1 MKFNSVVIVE
11 AVRTAI
17 GGFGGSLSTLT
28 PAQMGTATAQEV
40 IKRSGVD
47 AKLIDHAVYGH
58 IITTAAQD
66 AYLARHIAI
75 NAGLDES
82 SAAFNVNRLCGSGL
96 QAIISAA
103 QMIETGDSKLALA
116 GGAESMSQGAY
127 ILPKVRA
134 GLRMGDGAVQDL
146 TLGIL
151 SDPFATGHM
160 GVTAENI
167 AAQYGFTRQQLD
179 EFALASHQKAA
190 AAIESGRFDEQIVPV
205 SVKKGREEVLF
216 ATDEH
221 VRAQVSLD
229 DLAKLK
235 PAFKKE
241 GVVTAGNAS
250 GINDGAASLLLA
262 DAETAAQNGLKVR
275 ARLVANGFC
284 GVDPTLM
291 GIGPVGAVN
300 KALEQAGLTVADID
314 VIESNEAFA
323 AQAMAVAQELGLPSE
338 KLNPNG
344 GAVGMGH
351 PVGATGAI
359 LTVKALYELERTQGR
374 YALITLCIGAGQ
386 GIALIIE
393 RVSQS

>member
-1 MKFNSVVIVE
+1 MKFNSVVIVDG
-11 AVRTAI
+11 VRTAI
-17 GGFGGSLSTLT
+17 GGFGGSLSTLS
-28 PAQMGTATAQEV
+28 PAEMGTATAQEV
-40 IKRSGVD
+40 IKRSGID

-75 NAGLDES
+75 NSGLDVS
-82 SAAFNVNRLCGSGL
+82 SAALNVNRLCGSGL
-96 QAIISAA
+96 QAIISGA
-103 QMIETGDSKLALA
+103 QMIEAGDSQLALV

-127 ILPKVRA
+127 ILPKVRS
-134 GLRMGDGAVQDL
+134 GLRMGNSTAQDL

-151 SDPFATGHM
+151 HDPFDTGHM

-167 AAQYGFTRQQLD
+167 AAKYGFTREQLD

-190 AAIESGRFDEQIVPV
+190 AAVDSGRFAEQIVPIM
-205 SVKKGREEVLF
+205 VKKGREEVSF

-221 VRAQVSLD
+221 VRGNVTLE
-229 DLAKLK
+229 DLAKLR
-235 PAFKKE
+235 PAFKKD
-241 GVVTAGNAS
+241 GLVTAGNAS

-262 DAETAAQNGLKVR
+262 DAKTAAEQGLKVR
-275 ARLVANGFC
+275 ARLVANAFC
-284 GVDPTLM
+284 GVDPEFM
-291 GIGPVGAVN
+291 GMGPVGAVT
-300 KALEQAGLTVADID
+300 KALQQAELSINDID

-323 AQAMAVAQELGLPSE
+323 AQAMAVAQELGFPSE
-338 KLNPNG
+338 RVNPNG

-359 LTVKALYELERTQGR
+359 LTVKALYELERSNGR
-374 YALITLCIGAGQ
+374 YALITLCIGGGQ

-393 RVSQS
+393 RVS

>member
-1 MKFNSVVIVE
+1 
-11 AVRTAI
+11 
-17 GGFGGSLSTLT
+17 
-28 PAQMGTATAQEV
+28 
-40 IKRSGVD
+40 
-47 AKLIDHAVYGH
+47 
-58 IITTAAQD
+58 
-66 AYLARHIAI
+66 
-75 NAGLDES
+75 
-82 SAAFNVNRLCGSGL
+82 
-96 QAIISAA
+96 
-103 QMIETGDSKLALA
+103 
-116 GGAESMSQGAY
+116 
-127 ILPKVRA
+127 
-134 GLRMGDGAVQDL
+134 MGDGAVQDL

-167 AAQYGFTRQQLD
+167 AAKYGFTRQQLD
-179 EFALASHQKAA
+179 DFALASHQKAA

-221 VRAQVSLD
+221 VRAQVTLD

-262 DAETAAQNGLKVR
+262 DAKTAAQHGLKVR

-291 GIGPVGAVN
+291 GMGPVGAVN

-374 YALITLCIGAGQ
+374 YALITLCIGGGQ

>member
-1 MKFNSVVIVE
+1 M
-11 AVRTAI
+11 
-17 GGFGGSLSTLT
+17 
-28 PAQMGTATAQEV
+28 
-40 IKRSGVD
+40 
-47 AKLIDHAVYGH
+47 
-58 IITTAAQD
+58 
-66 AYLARHIAI
+66 
-75 NAGLDES
+75 
-82 SAAFNVNRLCGSGL
+82 
-96 QAIISAA
+96 
-103 QMIETGDSKLALA
+103 
-116 GGAESMSQGAY
+116 
-127 ILPKVRA
+127 
-134 GLRMGDGAVQDL
+134 
-146 TLGIL
+146 
-151 SDPFATGHM
+151 
-160 GVTAENI
+160 
-167 AAQYGFTRQQLD
+167 
-179 EFALASHQKAA
+179 ASHQKAA

-216 ATDEH
+216 VTDEH
-221 VRAQVSLD
+221 IRAHVTLA

-262 DAETAAQNGLKVR
+262 DAKTAAQHGLKVR

-291 GIGPVGAVN
+291 GMGPVGAVN

-374 YALITLCIGAGQ
+374 YALITLCIGGGQ